1 MAEPMNAAEV
11 ALLNDR
17 NGMFGGDGAFF
28 WVFALW
34 YARSAIECK
43 DNDPASAEMFYRIAN
58 EEIGHANMLHTR
70 VVAII
75 EEYKKTNGEPPSDMM
90 KLYDYLHKKH
100 IGNLATVKGILG
112 LYK

>member
-1 MAEPMNAAEV
+1 MQGEIKMKKIEMLSERIEEEIKDAE
-11 ALLNDR
+11 
-17 NGMFGGDGAFF
+17 
-28 WVFALW
+28 W
-34 YARSAIECK
+34 YARSAVECK
-43 DNDPASAEMFYRIAN
+43 ENDPASAEMFYRIAN

-90 KLYDYLHKKH
+90 KLYEYLHKKH
-100 IGNLATVKGILG
+100 TGNLATVKGILS